1 KREVSLVVR
10 SCYICSSV
18 NGQEL
23 DPLLNLG
30 IKKERN
36 NGSFEFR
43 SSALAQFQGKYQ
55 CYASNKL
62 GTAVSEEI
70 KLIVSNVPKFPKEK
84 IDPIVVEEGQP
95 IILECNPPQGIS
107 PRQIYWMSINLQHIE
122 QDERVSMGMDGNL
135 YFSNALLK
143 DSRSDY
149 CCFAYFSAIRTI
161 VQKTAMSVVVK
172 SSYTIQ
178 QRIPRLL
185 TPPGVQ
191 SEVLLVKGEELVLEC
206 ISEGFP
212 TSVMNWKKMGEELP
226 KRAEIKNYGKLLTI
240 SKVEEKDNGKYRCKA
255 NNSIGDAIHD
265 FIVTVEDP
273 PRWQPEPPRGQLAV
287 IGSEVNIKCSASGK
301 PKPVISWRRNGQPL
315 DDGSLER
322 QVFDDT
328 LVLHRARPEDSA
340 VYQCEASNR
349 HGTILANV
357 NVMIMN
363 SPPRILTKDNQR
375 YLVVRG
381 RKVVMDCKV
390 FSSPPSDV
398 SWKKHGTVES
408 VKGERFSFLKNGSLL
423 INQTEKED
431 SGEYVCSATS
441 SDKTTSIKAS
451 LDVKDATKIV
461 EQPQDQQI
469 IRGTTAQLPCQAEY
483 DTSLRKDF
491 EIVWSKDENEITAF
505 TEQSRYSLVNGTLQI
520 IDVNRSDEGAYTC
533 IARTNLD
540 QDSASARVT
549 VLDVPDAPE
558 YLELSEE
565 KSRSVRLAWVP
576 GDAHNSSVTEFIV
589 EYEENQWNPGTW
601 RELQRVPGN
610 QNTVKLALQGNL
622 NYQFRMCA
630 VNAIGKGPP
639 SRPTDRYKTPPA
651 APDKNPENIKI
662 EGHLPHQLDISWEP
676 LLPMEH
682 NGPGLEFKVSYR
694 RVGLEYN
701 WTDHLVRRPSIVV
714 KNTPTF
720 VPYEIKIQS
729 RNSHGWGPEPKV
741 VTGYSGEDCDS
752 YKPPH
757 RMWAVEV
764 INTTVLRVSWTRVVH
779 WVRKRSLLHSNRISE
794 ESQSLTFPGNRSHA
808 IVSDLKPFSE
818 YRTDCER
825 SSNKKGNG
833 PSSDAVIFQTP
844 EGVPEEV
851 PILTASNAQTDSI
864 TLVWGPPFEAN
875 GILTGYRLQY
885 QPGIETLE
893 VGNKQEVNISGADTT
908 QWLVQGLEDIGGYMF
923 YLSACTKEGCGPPR
937 VEEGHTITETYD
949 ISLFNKSI
957 TALFNISSY
966 VSDTF
971 AKISWTAKD
980 EQQESEFYISYM
992 NNRESNWRISEAVN
1006 TSKGFHMIEG
1016 LDPGTK
1022 YTVRLVAKSQ
1032 HNNASIFEDVIQ
1044 TRVKE
1049 LSSVHGRAAI
1059 QPWIIGMMCAV
1070 ALLTVAVLMACFVF
1084 HNQSGKYAVKERED
1098 LHPEVESQSMS
1109 DDTSEISDEKPLK
1122 SHSLDWEDGTNSDS
1136 VDSLVDY
1143 GDEEESFNEDG
1154 SFIGE
1159 YSSHKKPVSL
1169 AESNGQLTA

>member
-1 KREVSLVVR
+1 MKLLHLHVYLPLM
-10 SCYICSSV
+10 CHICNVYFQPSEEQPPTITVQTHGPVIALPSDNSFSMRCEAKGNPQPV
-18 NGQEL
+18 YRWTKDGQEL

-357 NVMIMN
+357 NVMIM
-363 SPPRILTKDNQR
+363 SHPPRILTKDNQR

-505 TEQSRYSLVNGTLQI
+505 TEQYSLVNGTLQI

-741 VTGYSGEDCDS
+741 VTGYSGEDCES
-752 YKPPH
+752 STPPFSES
-757 RMWAVEV
+757 AGPGLPQA
-764 INTTVLRVSWTRVVH
+764 TVRGHLGGYNVH

-885 QPGIETLE
+885 QPVSETLE

-937 VEEGHTITETYD
+937 VEEGHTITE
-949 ISLFNKSI
+949 
-957 TALFNISSY
+957 A
-966 VSDTF
+966 
-971 AKISWTAKD
+971 
-980 EQQESEFYISYM
+980 SE
-992 NNRESNWRISEAVN
+992 
-1006 TSKGFHMIEG
+1006 
-1016 LDPGTK
+1016 
-1022 YTVRLVAKSQ
+1022 
-1032 HNNASIFEDVIQ
+1032 
-1044 TRVKE
+1044 
-1049 LSSVHGRAAI
+1049 AAI